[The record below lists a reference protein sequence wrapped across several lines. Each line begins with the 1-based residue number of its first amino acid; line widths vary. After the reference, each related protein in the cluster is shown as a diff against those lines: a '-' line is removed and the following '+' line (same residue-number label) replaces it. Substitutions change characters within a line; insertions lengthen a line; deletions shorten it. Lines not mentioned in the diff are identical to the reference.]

1 MSKTAA
7 LCLFCLWLSACG
19 AQPRATPP
27 LITDKVA
34 SKVAPSSGI
43 IRSGDWIIHH
53 SPSELWVEHAKTA
66 QRQVLYSTIESL
78 RYCQEL
84 ISESMP
90 DVEPE
95 YYLEGAVISVVGEII
110 SYRYFEQGFCGG
122 AHPFTS
128 TSFKAY
134 DLNTKQEV
142 PLSAVFGQLDEVIED
157 AKLNPP
163 ILMSSFTP
171 ECEGAVQE
179 LSAELTSFAF
189 HRLKGGEVVVRV
201 GLSHSYELCRGTFAQ
216 VELTLTPS
224 AALMQQLR
232 AAKARGLLMEQLQPM
247 MLEQ

>member
-1 MSKTAA
+1 MNKSAA
-7 LCLFCLWLSACG
+7 LCLFCLWLSACS
-19 AQPRATPP
+19 AQPVTPQP

-43 IRSGDWIIHH
+43 IRAGDWIIHH

-78 RYCQEL
+78 RYCQD
-84 ISESMP
+84 IAASMP

-95 YYLEGAVISVVGEII
+95 HYLEGAVISVVGELI

-122 AHPFTS
+122 AHPFVS

-134 DLNTKQEV
+134 DLSTKQEV

-189 HRLKGGEVVVRV
+189 HRLKGDQVVVRV

-224 AALMQQLR
+224 AALLEQLR

-247 MLEQ
+247 MLE